1 MSYGYV
7 GKDSRNDGRRSS
19 DRGQESGC
27 FGQGI
32 EAAGGRTA
40 TAVMTLLVWAIA
52 TDASDKATE
61 ACSIADSC
69 GLAVQ
74 EAGTEVTVIVTVTV
88 SVLRLAWIEGWK
100 LETGSLSRAARSNSR
115 ARRAL

>member
-1 MSYGYV
+1 MVALAKTG
-7 GKDSRNDGRRSS
+7 GTTAGTAAIEDKKAEAS
-19 DRGQESGC
+19 DRAT
-27 FGQGI
+27 

-40 TAVMTLLVWAIA
+40 AAVVTLPVWAIA

-69 GLAVQ
+69 GLAVHD
-74 EAGTEVTVIVTVTV
+74 AGIEVTVTVTVMV

-100 LETGSLSRAARSNSR
+100 LEAGSLSRAARSNLR

>member
-1 MSYGYV
+1 MVALAKIRGTTA
-7 GKDSRNDGRRSS
+7 GAAAIEDKKADAS
-19 DRGQESGC
+19 DR
-27 FGQGI
+27 GI

-40 TAVMTLLVWAIA
+40 AAVMTLLVWAIA

-74 EAGTEVTVIVTVTV
+74 EAGIEVTVIVTVTV

-100 LETGSLSRAARSNSR
+100 LETGSLSRAARPNSR